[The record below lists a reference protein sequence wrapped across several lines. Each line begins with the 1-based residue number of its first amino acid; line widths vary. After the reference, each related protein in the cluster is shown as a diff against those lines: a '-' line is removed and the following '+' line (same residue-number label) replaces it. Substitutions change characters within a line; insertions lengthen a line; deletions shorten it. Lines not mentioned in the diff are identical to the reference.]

1 MRLRSR
7 RTLGW
12 LAAVVALAI
21 VATLILAWPHVQR
34 FTTGLPPDQF
44 HRELD
49 PALTKD
55 YPATLG
61 IAHNAGNRLDTIKTA
76 LDHGADV
83 IEVDV
88 ISVRGT
94 LVGGRDQPWPWL
106 SNHLFRGPTLDE
118 VWQAAAPAEV
128 IKLDLKQDDPGYLD
142 AVATFLE
149 PRAGARQVMVASR
162 DAKSLMLLHRRVPQA
177 TMVFSMGF
185 PDAVDHLRSDAAL
198 RSAIGG
204 VTAFQGLVNANLV
217 TWLHEQHL
225 LVLAWTVNDVH
236 RLNDLVRDG
245 VDGVTTANL
254 AILQALA
261 S

>member
-1 MRLRSR
+1 MSR
-7 RTLGW
+7 RWLGW
-12 LAAVVALAI
+12 LAVVVVLT
-21 VATLILAWPHVQR
+21 VGLTLVIAWPHVQR

-49 PALTKD
+49 PSLTQD
-55 YPATLG
+55 YPETLG

-88 ISVRGT
+88 ISVRGS

-106 SNHLFRGPTLDE
+106 SNHLFRGPTLTE
-118 VWQAAAPAEV
+118 VWQAAADAEV
-128 IKLDLKQDDPGYLD
+128 IKLDLKQDDAKFLND
-142 AVATFLE
+142 VATFLE
-149 PRAGARQVMVASR
+149 PRAGARPVMVASR
-162 DAKSLMLLHRRVPQA
+162 DAKSLMLLHQRVPQA

-185 PDAVDHLRSDAAL
+185 PDAVDRLRSDPAL

-204 VTAFQGLVNANLV
+204 VTAFQGLINADLV

-236 RLNDLVRDG
+236 RLNDLVRVG
-245 VDGVTTANL
+245 VDGITTANL
-254 AILQALA
+254 AILQALD
-261 S
+261 

>member
-1 MRLRSR
+1 MRLLSR
-7 RTLGW
+7 RFLGW
-12 LAAVVALAI
+12 LGIAVALALI
-21 VATLILAWPHVQR
+21 VTLAIAWPHVQR

-49 PALTKD
+49 PTLTKD
-55 YPATLG
+55 YPETLG
-61 IAHNAGNRLDTIKTA
+61 IAHNAGNRLETIKTA
-76 LDHGADV
+76 LSHGADV

-106 SNHLFRGPTLDE
+106 SNHLFRGPTLTE
-118 VWQAAAPAEV
+118 VWKAAASAEV
-128 IKLDLKQDDPGYLD
+128 IKLDLKQDDAKYVD
-142 AVATFLE
+142 AVADFLE
-149 PRAGARQVMVASR
+149 PRASSRQVMVASR
-162 DAKSLMLLHRRVPQA
+162 DAQSLMMLHERVPGA

-198 RSAIGG
+198 RSAIGA
-204 VTAFQGLVNANLV
+204 VSVFQGLVTADLV

-236 RLNDLVRDG
+236 RLNALIRDG

-254 AILQALA
+254 AILHALG
-261 S
+261 